1 MFERLILSLYA
12 GTLFSIVFL
21 VAPVLLQ
28 TKKDKNLAGRFY
40 GRILWRFY
48 KLAFFMILF
57 YFLLADEKV
66 YTLLLMVGLALNVG
80 LSFYLKNLKRELGD
94 IDQIDY
100 DHPKRI
106 EFRRLSLLST
116 ALFFINFLL
125 SIFVLIKTFGGA
137 NGV

>member
-1 MFERLILSLYA
+1 MFEKLILSLYA

-21 VAPVLLQ
+21 VAPVLLR
-28 TKKDKNLAGRFY
+28 TEKDKNLAGRFY

-48 KLAFFMILF
+48 KLAFFMLLF
-57 YFLLADEKV
+57 YFLLADERV

>member
-1 MFERLILSLYA
+1 MFERLILSLYT

>member
-1 MFERLILSLYA
+1 MFEGLILSLYA

-21 VAPVLLQ
+21 VAPVLLR
-28 TKKDKNLAGRFY
+28 TEKDKNLAGRFY

-48 KLAFFMILF
+48 KLAFFILLF
-57 YFLLADEKV
+57 YFLLADEKI

-100 DHPKRI
+100 NHPTRI
-106 EFRRLSLLST
+106 KFRRLSFLST
-116 ALFFINFLL
+116 VLFFINFLL
-125 SIFVLIKTFGGA
+125 SIFVLIKTFGGV

>member
-1 MFERLILSLYA
+1 MFERLILSLYT

-21 VAPVLLQ
+21 VAPVLLR
-28 TKKDKNLAGRFY
+28 TEKDKNIAGRFY

-48 KLAFFMILF
+48 KLAFFMLLF
-57 YFLLADEKV
+57 YFLLADEKL
-66 YTLLLMVGLALNVG
+66 YTLLLMVGLALNVV

>member
-48 KLAFFMILF
+48 KLAFFMLLF
-57 YFLLADEKV
+57 YLLLADEKV

>member
-1 MFERLILSLYA
+1 MFERLILSLYT
-12 GTLFSIVFL
+12 GTLFAIVFL
-21 VAPVLLQ
+21 VAPVLLR
-28 TKKDKNLAGRFY
+28 TEKDKNLAGRFY

-48 KLAFFMILF
+48 KLAFFMLLF

-100 DHPKRI
+100 NHPKRI
-106 EFRRLSLLST
+106 KFRRLSLLST
-116 ALFFINFLL
+116 GLLFINFLL

>member
-12 GTLFSIVFL
+12 GTLFAIVFL
-21 VAPVLLQ
+21 VAPVLLR

-48 KLAFFMILF
+48 KLAFFMLLF

-80 LSFYLKNLKRELGD
+80 LSFYLKNLKRDLGD

-100 DHPKRI
+100 NHPKRI
-106 EFRRLSLLST
+106 KFRRLSLLST
-116 ALFFINFLL
+116 CLLFINFLL
-125 SIFVLIKTFGGA
+125 STFILIKTFGGA
-137 NGV
+137 YGV

>member
-1 MFERLILSLYA
+1 MFEKLIFSLYA
-12 GTLFSIVFL
+12 GTLFAIVFL
-21 VAPVLLQ
+21 VAPVLLR
-28 TKKDKNLAGRFY
+28 TEKDKNLAGRFY

-48 KLAFFMILF
+48 KLAFFMLLF
-57 YFLLADEKV
+57 YFLLADEKL

-100 DHPKRI
+100 NHPKRI
-106 EFRRLSLLST
+106 KFRRLSLLST
-116 ALFFINFLL
+116 VLFFINFLL

>member
-21 VAPVLLQ
+21 VAPVLLR
-28 TKKDKNLAGRFY
+28 TEKDKNLAGRFY

-48 KLAFFMILF
+48 KLAFFVLLF

-94 IDQIDY
+94 IDRIDY

-116 ALFFINFLL
+116 GLFFINFLL

>member
-21 VAPVLLQ
+21 VAPVLLR
-28 TKKDKNLAGRFY
+28 TEKDKNLAGRFY

-48 KLAFFMILF
+48 KLAFFMLLF
-57 YFLLADEKV
+57 YFLLADEKL

>member
-12 GTLFSIVFL
+12 GMLFSIVFL
-21 VAPVLLQ
+21 VAPVLLR
-28 TKKDKNLAGRFY
+28 TEKDKNLTGRFY

-48 KLAFFMILF
+48 KLAFFMLLF
-57 YFLLADEKV
+57 YFVLADEKV
-66 YTLLLMVGLALNVG
+66 YALLLMVGLALNVG

-116 ALFFINFLL
+116 GLFFINFLL

>member
-1 MFERLILSLYA
+1 MFEKLILSLYA

-21 VAPVLLQ
+21 VAPVLLR

-48 KLAFFMILF
+48 KLAFFMLLF

-66 YTLLLMVGLALNVG
+66 YALLLMVGLALNVG

-100 DHPKRI
+100 NHPKRI
-106 EFRRLSLLST
+106 KFRRLSLLST
-116 ALFFINFLL
+116 TLFFINFLL

>member
-21 VAPVLLQ
+21 VAPVLLR

-48 KLAFFMILF
+48 KLAFFMLLF

-80 LSFYLKNLKRELGD
+80 LSFYLKNLKRDLGD
-94 IDQIDY
+94 IDQIEY
-100 DHPKRI
+100 NHPKRI

>member
-1 MFERLILSLYA
+1 MFERLILSLYT

-21 VAPVLLQ
+21 VAPVLLR
-28 TKKDKNLAGRFY
+28 TEKDKNLAGRFY

-48 KLAFFMILF
+48 KLAFFMLLF
-57 YFLLADEKV
+57 YLLLADEKV

>member
-1 MFERLILSLYA
+1 MFEKLILSLYT

-21 VAPVLLQ
+21 VAPVLLR

-48 KLAFFMILF
+48 KLAFFMLLF
-57 YFLLADEKV
+57 YFLLADEKL
-66 YTLLLMVGLALNVG
+66 YTLLLMVGLALNVV

-106 EFRRLSLLST
+106 KFRRLSLLST
-116 ALFFINFLL
+116 VLFFINFLL
-125 SIFVLIKTFGGA
+125 SIFVLIKTFGGV

>member
-21 VAPVLLQ
+21 VAPVLLR
-28 TKKDKNLAGRFY
+28 TEKDKNLAGRFY

-48 KLAFFMILF
+48 KLAFFMLLF
-57 YFLLADEKV
+57 YLLIADEKV

-94 IDQIDY
+94 IDQIGY
-100 DHPKRI
+100 NHPKRI
-106 EFRRLSLLST
+106 KFRRLSLLST
-116 ALFFINFLL
+116 GLLFINFLL
-125 SIFVLIKTFGGA
+125 STFILIKTFGGA
-137 NGV
+137 HGV

>member
-21 VAPVLLQ
+21 VAPVLLR
-28 TKKDKNLAGRFY
+28 TEKDKNLAGRFY

-48 KLAFFMILF
+48 KLAFFMLLF
-57 YFLLADEKV
+57 YLLIADEKV

-100 DHPKRI
+100 NHPKRI
-106 EFRRLSLLST
+106 KFRRLSLLST
-116 ALFFINFLL
+116 GLLFINFLL
-125 SIFVLIKTFGGA
+125 STFILIKTFGGA
-137 NGV
+137 HGV

>member
-1 MFERLILSLYA
+1 MFEKLILSLYT

-21 VAPVLLQ
+21 VAPVLLR

-48 KLAFFMILF
+48 KLAFFMLLF
-57 YFLLADEKV
+57 YFLLADEKL
-66 YTLLLMVGLALNVG
+66 YTLLLMVGLALNVV

-94 IDQIDY
+94 IDRIDY

-106 EFRRLSLLST
+106 KFRRLSLLST
-116 ALFFINFLL
+116 VLFFINFLL
-125 SIFVLIKTFGGA
+125 SIFVLIKTFGGV

>member
-1 MFERLILSLYA
+1 MFEKVILSLYA

-21 VAPVLLQ
+21 VAPVLLR

-48 KLAFFMILF
+48 KLAFFMLLF
-57 YFLLADEKV
+57 YLLLADEKL

>member
-1 MFERLILSLYA
+1 MFEKLILSLYT

-21 VAPVLLQ
+21 VAPVLLR
-28 TKKDKNLAGRFY
+28 TEKDKNLAGRFY

-48 KLAFFMILF
+48 KLAFFMLLF
-57 YFLLADEKV
+57 YLLIADEKV

-100 DHPKRI
+100 NHPKRVK
-106 EFRRLSLLST
+106 FRRLSLLST
-116 ALFFINFLL
+116 TIFFINFLL
-125 SIFVLIKTFGGA
+125 STFILIKTFGGA
-137 NGV
+137 DGV

>member
-21 VAPVLLQ
+21 VAPVLLR
-28 TKKDKNLAGRFY
+28 TEKDKNLAGRFY

-48 KLAFFMILF
+48 KLAFFMLLF